1 MVTANYFVN
10 PGNITRIK
18 ITLVVCSLQF
28 TPLLILHFPGYIPFL
43 PQIVFYMN
51 LFVCNRLIFMTFY

>member
-1 MVTANYFVN
+1 MVTDNYFEN

-28 TPLLILHFPGYIPFL
+28 TPLLILHFSGYIPFL
-43 PQIVFYMN
+43 PQRVFYMN
-51 LFVCNRLIFMTFY
+51 LFVCNSLIFMTFY